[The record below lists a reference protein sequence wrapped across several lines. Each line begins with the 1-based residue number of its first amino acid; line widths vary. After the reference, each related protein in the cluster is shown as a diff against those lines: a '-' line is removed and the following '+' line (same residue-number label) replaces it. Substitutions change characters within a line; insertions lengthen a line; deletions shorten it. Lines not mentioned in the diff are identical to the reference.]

1 MSSNLVRIPMCW
13 MCWKW
18 LTNSIVHSNVYGL
31 SNILVIRY
39 LTAVGSLHSTS
50 SALQAYHH
58 VTSGSV
64 KVPVVTTAR
73 NSSSIGEVPVPIG
86 VPLTSIRI
94 LATIM
99 VVSYAEQGMITF
111 TDVLQE
117 HKTVVLV
124 GFTFEFKLDAT
135 WMKSKIVAFEGL
147 MFTTDNTTFYTLSL
161 LHRRTK

>member
-13 MCWKW
+13 KW
-18 LTNSIVHSNVYGL
+18 LTNSIVHANVYGL
-31 SNILVIRY
+31 YNIHCIRY

-58 VTSGSV
+58 VASVSV
-64 KVPVVTTAR
+64 KAPVVTTAR

-111 TDVLQE
+111 SNVLQE

-124 GFTFEFKLDAT
+124 CFTFEFKLDAT
-135 WMKSKIVAFEGL
+135 WMKSIIVAFEGQIV
-147 MFTTDNTTFYTLSL
+147 Y
-161 LHRRTK
+161 H